1 MSETVAN
8 VYAPPQANLQ
18 AQEDADTQ
26 AVMFYVVSRRK
37 FLLLFLA
44 TMGMYAIYWTYRN
57 WRAYKAASG
66 ENLWPGVRGVFLVFF
81 THSLFRHVDEALQRR
96 GLDIQWSP
104 GGDATL
110 IVVIT
115 ILSNFLDRLG
125 SRMPDTPLLDI
136 VSLLIL
142 VPLAWLYMRAQRAIN
157 AACGDPE
164 GSGNANYS
172 VANWIFLVVGGIFW
186 IFVGI
191 GFFSMM
197 KS

>member
-26 AVMFYVVSRRK
+26 ELMFYVVSRRK

-44 TMGMYAIYWTYRN
+44 TVGMYPIYWTYRN
-57 WRAYKAASG
+57 WRAYKLASG
-66 ENLWPGVRGVFLVFF
+66 ESLWPAVRGVFLVFF
-81 THSLFRHVDEALQRR
+81 THALFRHIDEALRRR

-104 GGDATL
+104 GRDATL

-125 SRMPDTPLLDI
+125 SRMPDAPLLDI
-136 VSLLIL
+136 VSLLL
-142 VPLAWLYMRAQRAIN
+142 LAPLACLYLRAQTAVN
-157 AACGDPE
+157 AACGDPD
-164 GSGNANYS
+164 GSGNSSYS
-172 VANWIFLVVGGIFW
+172 VANWFFLIGGGVFW
-186 IFVGI
+186 VFIVI
-191 GFFSMM
+191 GFASLL
-197 KS
+197 